1 MDSPHRLPGML
12 CNTVERSV
20 GPVGSLPKPRW
31 FSNVSETFRDP
42 ELLKP
47 SLKRVTTLDNSCFSM
62 SKHTTKANI
71 IKRGTG
77 LKIGTDLWGIIE
89 RPDINRNVHD
99 QLDFS
104 KVNKTIS

>member
-1 MDSPHRLPGML
+1 
-12 CNTVERSV
+12 
-20 GPVGSLPKPRW
+20 
-31 FSNVSETFRDP
+31 
-42 ELLKP
+42 
-47 SLKRVTTLDNSCFSM
+47 M